1 MLEVVGVDWRGHGV
15 TYERTKLRRNLS
27 LVHNNAERNRKRQI
41 RLQFPPL
48 LCNQI
53 SQEEVIFEKGR
64 YASRQQNEDFELF
77 ELLQFLLIDLLREM

>member
-1 MLEVVGVDWRGHGV
+1 MAFL
-15 TYERTKLRRNLS
+15 LS
-27 LVHNNAERNRKRQI
+27 EPNFGGTCPWPTIMCRKRKRQI

-53 SQEEVIFEKGR
+53 SQEELIFEKGR

-77 ELLQFLLIDLLREM
+77 EPLQILLIDLLREM

>member
-1 MLEVVGVDWRGHGV
+1 MALL
-15 TYERTKLRRNLS
+15 LREPNFGGTCPWPTIMMCRKQ
-27 LVHNNAERNRKRQI
+27 KRQI
-41 RLQFPPL
+41 RLQFPPP

-77 ELLQFLLIDLLREM
+77 EPLQFLLIDLLREM